1 MDTNNTTQNTGVV
14 GVKPSWFVRFTQ
26 WREQHISAKNFTLIL
41 AVLVGLCSAFAALTL
56 KTLIHAIQHFL
67 TENFH
72 ANEANY
78 LYLIYPV
85 VGIFLAGLFIRYIVR
100 DDIGHGVTKIL
111 YAISRKQARIR
122 PHNMYSSVIASSIT
136 IGFGGSVGAEAPI
149 VLTGSAI
156 GSNLGKLFR
165 VDARTMMLLVGC
177 GAAGAV
183 AGIFKAPIAGLVFTI
198 EVLLIDLTMSSLM
211 PLLISSVTAATVS
224 YLFTGTDSM
233 FHFTMANSFTM
244 QRIPYVMMLGIGCG
258 LVSFYFSST
267 MNKLEDIFRRFKNP
281 YMKLLIG
288 GITLSLL
295 IFLFPSLYGEGYDT
309 IELLLNGKNNMEW
322 GAAMDNSFFYG
333 HSRMLLVYLA
343 LVVLFKVFATTA
355 TNGGGGCGGIFAP
368 SLFLGCVTGFFFSHL
383 LNSMGISVY
392 LPENNFALF
401 GMAGLM
407 SGVMHA
413 PLTGIFLIAELTGG
427 YDLFLPLMITSVFS
441 YLTIRVF
448 QSHSIY
454 SMRLAKKG
462 ELLTHHKDQSIL
474 TLMRTENVIEKDFK
488 PATAD
493 MELGQLTTVISES
506 RRNIFPVLNKDN
518 RLVGIVQLDD
528 VRHYMFRSELY
539 RRYTVDKF
547 MREPAARIS
556 VDDAM
561 DVVMRKFDDTRA
573 WNLPVEDEDGRYLG
587 FVSRSKIFNEYRRLM
602 LDYSDE

>member
-1 MDTNNTTQNTGVV
+1 MDYTNKTET
-14 GVKPSWFVRFTQ
+14 SWFIRFTQ

-41 AVLVGLCSAFAALTL
+41 AMLVGLCSAFAALAL
-56 KTLIHAIQHFL
+56 KNLIHFIQHFL

-72 ANEANY
+72 TNEANY

-85 VGIFLAGLFIRYIVR
+85 VGILLAGLFIRHIVR

-111 YAISRKQARIR
+111 YAISQKQARIR

-224 YLFTGTDSM
+224 YIFTGTDSM
-233 FHFTMANSFTM
+233 FHFTMVNSFTM
-244 QRIPYVMMLGIGCG
+244 QRIPYVVLLGIACG
-258 LVSFYFSST
+258 FVSLYFSST
-267 MNKLEDIFRRFKNP
+267 MNKLEDVFRRFKNP

-288 GITLSLL
+288 GVTLSLL

-309 IELLLNGKNNMEW
+309 IELLLNGKNNAEW

-333 HSRMLLVYLA
+333 HSRMLLIYLA

-368 SLFLGCVTGFFFSHL
+368 SLFLGCVTGFVFSHFC
-383 LNSMGISVY
+383 NNVGVGVF

-427 YDLFLPLMITSVFS
+427 YDLFLPLMITSVCS

-448 QSHSIY
+448 QTHSIY
-454 SMRLAKKG
+454 SMRLARKG

-474 TLMRTENVIEKDFK
+474 TLMRTENVIERDFK

-493 MELGQLTTVISES
+493 MELGQLTSVISES
-506 RRNIFPVLNKDN
+506 RRNLFPVLNKDN

-556 VDDAM
+556 VTDAM

-602 LDYSDE
+602 LDFSDE

>member
-1 MDTNNTTQNTGVV
+1 MDYIYNKKQ
-14 GVKPSWFVRFTQ
+14 PWLVRFIQ
-26 WREQHISAKNFTLIL
+26 WREKHISAKNFTLIL
-41 AVLVGLCSAFAALTL
+41 AVLVGLCAAFAALVL
-56 KTLIHAIQHFL
+56 KTLIHTVQHFL
-67 TENFH
+67 TENFTTDG
-72 ANEANY
+72 ANY
-78 LYLIYPV
+78 LYLLYPV
-85 VGIFLAGLFIRYIVR
+85 VGIFIAGLFIRYIVR

-111 YAISRKQARIR
+111 YAISRKQAHIR

-156 GSNLGKLFR
+156 GSNLGRLFR

-224 YLFTGTDSM
+224 YIATGTESM

-244 QRIPYVMMLGIGCG
+244 ERIPYVILMGIICG
-258 LVSFYFSST
+258 FVSLYFSET
-267 MNKLEDIFRRFKNP
+267 MNKLEDFFRRYKNP
-281 YMKLLIG
+281 YVKFVIG
-288 GITLSLL
+288 GIALSLL
-295 IFLFPSLYGEGYDT
+295 IFLFPSLYGEGYET
-309 IELLLNGKNNMEW
+309 IELLLNGTGDIEW
-322 GAAMDNSFFYG
+322 GDAMAGSFFAG

-343 LVVLFKVFATTA
+343 LVVMFKVFATTA
-355 TNGGGGCGGIFAP
+355 TNAGGGCGGIFAP
-368 SLFLGCVTGFFFSHL
+368 SLFLGCVTGFIFSHL
-383 LNSMGISVY
+383 CNTIGMNVY

-427 YDLFLPLMITSVFS
+427 YDLFLPLMITSAFS
-441 YLTIRVF
+441 YLTIRIF

-462 ELLTHHKDQSIL
+462 ELLTHDKDQSIL
-474 TLMRTENVIEKDFK
+474 TLMRTENVIEKDFR
-488 PATAD
+488 ATTAD
-493 MELGQLTTVISES
+493 MELGAFTTVISDS
-506 RRNIFPVLNKDN
+506 RRNLFPVLNKDN
-518 RLVGIVQLDD
+518 RLIGIVQLDD

-547 MREPAARIS
+547 MRAPAARIS
-556 VDDAM
+556 VNDAM
-561 DVVMRKFDDTRA
+561 DVVMRKFDDTSA

-587 FVSRSKIFNEYRRLM
+587 FVSRSKIFNEYRKIM
-602 LDYSDE
+602 LDYSDEH

>member
-1 MDTNNTTQNTGVV
+1 MN
-14 GVKPSWFVRFTQ
+14 WIIRFTQ
-26 WREQHISAKNFTLIL
+26 WREQHISSKNFTLIL
-41 AVLVGLCSAFAALTL
+41 AVLVGLFSAFAALTL
-56 KTLIHAIQHFL
+56 KSLIHFIQHFL
-67 TENFH
+67 TENF
-72 ANEANY
+72 NTDEANY
-78 LYLIYPV
+78 LYLLYPV
-85 VGIFLAGLFIRYIVR
+85 VGILIAGLFIRYIVR

-122 PHNMYSSVIASSIT
+122 PHNMYSSVVASSIT

-165 VDARTMMLLVGC
+165 VDGRTMMLLVGC

-211 PLLISSVTAATVS
+211 PLLMSSVTAATVS
-224 YLFTGTDSM
+224 YIFTGTESM
-233 FHFTMANSFTM
+233 FQFSMVNSFTM
-244 QRIPYVMMLGIGCG
+244 ERIPYVVLMGIICG
-258 LVSFYFSST
+258 FVSLYFSET
-267 MNKLEDIFRRFKNP
+267 MNKLEDFFRLFDKP
-281 YMKLLIG
+281 FVKFLIG
-288 GITLSLL
+288 GVMLSLL
-295 IFLFPSLYGEGYDT
+295 IFFFPSLYGEGYET
-309 IELLLNGKNNMEW
+309 IELLLNGNSPMEW

-343 LVVLFKVFATTA
+343 MVVLFKVFATTA
-355 TNGGGGCGGIFAP
+355 TNAGGGCGGIFAP
-368 SLFLGCVTGFFFSHL
+368 SLFLGCITGFVYSHFC
-383 LNSMGISVY
+383 NTIGVGVY

-427 YDLFLPLMITSVFS
+427 YDLFLPLMITSAFS

-474 TLMRTENVIEKDFK
+474 TLMRTENVIEKDFQSTTTDMDLGHF
-488 PATAD
+488 TA
-493 MELGQLTTVISES
+493 VISES
-506 RRNIFPVLNKDN
+506 HRNLFPVLNKDN
-518 RLVGIVQLDD
+518 RLMGIVLLDD

-547 MREPAARIS
+547 MREPVARIS
-556 VDDAM
+556 VTDAM
-561 DVVMRKFDDTRA
+561 DVVMRKFDETRA
-573 WNLPVEDEDGRYLG
+573 WNLPVEDENGRYLG
-587 FVSRSKIFNEYRRLM
+587 FVSRSKIFNEYRKIM

>member
-1 MDTNNTTQNTGVV
+1 MTNEKKN
-14 GVKPSWFVRFTQ
+14 WFVTFTQ
-26 WREQHISAKNFTLIL
+26 WRERHISSKNFTLIL
-41 AVLVGLCSAFAALTL
+41 AVLVGLFSAFAALTL
-56 KTLIHAIQHFL
+56 KNLIHFIQHFL
-67 TENFH
+67 TENF
-72 ANEANY
+72 NNDEANY
-78 LYLIYPV
+78 LYLLYPV

-122 PHNMYSSVIASSIT
+122 PHNMFSSVIASSIT

-165 VDARTMMLLVGC
+165 VDGRTMMLLVGC

-211 PLLISSVTAATVS
+211 PLLMSSVTAATVS
-224 YLFTGTDSM
+224 YIFTGTDSM
-233 FHFTMANSFTM
+233 FHFSMANSFTM
-244 QRIPYVMMLGIGCG
+244 ERIPYVMLMGIICG
-258 LVSFYFSST
+258 LVSLYFSET
-267 MNKLEDIFRRFKNP
+267 MNKLEDIFRRYKNP
-281 YMKLLIG
+281 YLKFLIG
-288 GITLSLL
+288 GAMLSLL
-295 IFLFPSLYGEGYDT
+295 IFLFPSLYGEGYET
-309 IELLLNGKNNMEW
+309 IELLLNGRDTIEW

-333 HSRMLLVYLA
+333 HSRMLLIYLA
-343 LVVLFKVFATTA
+343 MVVLFKVFATTA
-355 TNGGGGCGGIFAP
+355 TNAGGGCGGIFAP
-368 SLFLGCVTGFFFSHL
+368 SLFLGCITGFVFSHFC
-383 LNSMGISVY
+383 NIIGTNVY

-427 YDLFLPLMITSVFS
+427 YDLFLPLMITSAFS

-448 QSHSIY
+448 QTHSLY
-454 SMRLAKKG
+454 SMRLARKG

-488 PATAD
+488 LTSVD
-493 MELGQLTTVISES
+493 MELGRFTTLISES
-506 RRNIFPVLNKDN
+506 KRNLFPVVNKDN

-556 VDDAM
+556 VTDAM
-561 DVVMRKFDDTRA
+561 DVVMRKFDETRA

-587 FVSRSKIFNEYRRLM
+587 FVSRSKIFNEYRKIM

>member
-1 MDTNNTTQNTGVV
+1 MDYINNKKQ
-14 GVKPSWFVRFTQ
+14 PWLVRFIQ
-26 WREQHISAKNFTLIL
+26 WREQHISSKSFTLIL
-41 AVLVGLCSAFAALTL
+41 AVIVGLCSAFAALTL
-56 KTLIHAIQHFL
+56 KTLIHTVQHFL
-67 TENFH
+67 TENFSTD
-72 ANEANY
+72 EANY
-78 LYLIYPV
+78 LYLLYPV
-85 VGIFLAGLFIRYIVR
+85 VGIFIAGLFIRYIVR

-111 YAISRKQARIR
+111 YAISRKQAHIR

-156 GSNLGKLFR
+156 GSNLGRLFR

-224 YLFTGTDSM
+224 YIATGTESM
-233 FHFTMANSFTM
+233 FRFTMVNSFTM
-244 QRIPYVMMLGIGCG
+244 ERIPYVILMGIICG
-258 LVSFYFSST
+258 FVSLYFSET
-267 MNKLEDIFRRFKNP
+267 MNKLEDFFRRYKNP
-281 YMKLLIG
+281 YVKFIIG
-288 GITLSLL
+288 GTALSLL
-295 IFLFPSLYGEGYDT
+295 IFLFPSLYGEGYET
-309 IELLLNGKNNMEW
+309 IELLLNGTGDAEW
-322 GAAMDNSFFYG
+322 GDAMAGSFFSG

-343 LVVLFKVFATTA
+343 LVVMFKVFATTA
-355 TNGGGGCGGIFAP
+355 TNAGGGCGGIFAP
-368 SLFLGCVTGFFFSHL
+368 SLFLGCVTGFIFSHFC
-383 LNSMGISVY
+383 NTIGMNVY

-427 YDLFLPLMITSVFS
+427 YDLFLPLMITSAFS
-441 YLTIRVF
+441 YLTIRIF

-462 ELLTHHKDQSIL
+462 ELLTHDKDQSIL
-474 TLMRTENVIEKDFK
+474 TLMRTENVIEKDFR
-488 PATAD
+488 ATTAD
-493 MELGQLTTVISES
+493 MELGAFTTVISDS
-506 RRNIFPVLNKDN
+506 RRNLFPVLNKDN
-518 RLVGIVQLDD
+518 RLIGIVQLDD

-547 MREPAARIS
+547 MRAPAARIS
-556 VDDAM
+556 VTDAM
-561 DVVMRKFDDTRA
+561 DVVMRKFDDTSA
-573 WNLPVEDEDGRYLG
+573 WNLPVEDENGRYLG
-587 FVSRSKIFNEYRRLM
+587 FVSRSKIFNEYRKIM
-602 LDYSDE
+602 LDYSDEHK

>member
-1 MDTNNTTQNTGVV
+1 MN
-14 GVKPSWFVRFTQ
+14 WIIRFTQ
-26 WREQHISAKNFTLIL
+26 WREQHISSKNFTLIL
-41 AVLVGLCSAFAALTL
+41 AVLVGLFSAFAALTL
-56 KTLIHAIQHFL
+56 KSLIHFIQHFL
-67 TENFH
+67 TENF
-72 ANEANY
+72 NTDEANY
-78 LYLIYPV
+78 LYLLYPV
-85 VGIFLAGLFIRYIVR
+85 VGILIAGLFIRYIVR

-122 PHNMYSSVIASSIT
+122 PHNMYSSVVASSIT

-165 VDARTMMLLVGC
+165 VDGRTMMLLVGC

-211 PLLISSVTAATVS
+211 PLLMSSVTAATVS
-224 YLFTGTDSM
+224 YIFTGTESM
-233 FHFTMANSFTM
+233 FQFSMVNSFTM
-244 QRIPYVMMLGIGCG
+244 ERIPYVVLMGIICG
-258 LVSFYFSST
+258 FVSLYFSET
-267 MNKLEDIFRRFKNP
+267 MNKLEDFFRRFDKP
-281 YMKLLIG
+281 FVKFLIG
-288 GITLSLL
+288 GVMLSLL
-295 IFLFPSLYGEGYDT
+295 IFFFPSLYGEGYET
-309 IELLLNGKNNMEW
+309 IELLLNGNSPMEW

-343 LVVLFKVFATTA
+343 MVVLFKVFATTA
-355 TNGGGGCGGIFAP
+355 TNAGGGCGGIFAP
-368 SLFLGCVTGFFFSHL
+368 SLFLGCITGFVYSHFC
-383 LNSMGISVY
+383 NTIGVGVY

-427 YDLFLPLMITSVFS
+427 YDLFLPLMITSAFS

-474 TLMRTENVIEKDFK
+474 TLMRTENVIEKDFQSTTTDMDLGHF
-488 PATAD
+488 TA
-493 MELGQLTTVISES
+493 VISES
-506 RRNIFPVLNKDN
+506 HRNLFPVLNKDN
-518 RLVGIVQLDD
+518 RLMGIVLLDD
-528 VRHYMFRSELY
+528 VRRYMFRSELY

-547 MREPAARIS
+547 MREPVARIS
-556 VDDAM
+556 VTDAM
-561 DVVMRKFDDTRA
+561 DVVMRKFDETRA
-573 WNLPVEDEDGRYLG
+573 WNLPVEDENGRYLG
-587 FVSRSKIFNEYRRLM
+587 FVSRSKIFNEYRKIM